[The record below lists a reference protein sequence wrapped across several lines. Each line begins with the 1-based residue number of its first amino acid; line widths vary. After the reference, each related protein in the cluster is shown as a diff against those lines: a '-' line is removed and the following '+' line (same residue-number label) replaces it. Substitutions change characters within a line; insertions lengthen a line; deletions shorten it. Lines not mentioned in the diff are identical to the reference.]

1 MICCDELY
9 LEENKPN
16 PNGGGGGVVKAP
28 PGHHGKQLIMKAETK
43 NMKDCH

>member
-1 MICCDELY
+1 MLSCY

-16 PNGGGGGVVKAP
+16 PGGGGGGVKAP
-28 PGHHGKQLIMKAETK
+28 PGQHGKQLSIKAEQTK